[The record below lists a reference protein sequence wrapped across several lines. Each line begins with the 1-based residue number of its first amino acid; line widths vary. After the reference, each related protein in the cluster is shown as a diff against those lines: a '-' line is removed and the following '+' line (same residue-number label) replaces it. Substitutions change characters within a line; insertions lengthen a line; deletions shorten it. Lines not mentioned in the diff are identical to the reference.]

1 MSSKGNSTE
10 TKWPKYDHQKHSES
24 RDDKFKAF
32 HDLLGSYL
40 GAKHAPYG
48 STALVSIDKSDMM
61 WGLEEKFQYLMLE
74 DGWKKDQKEVHKWT
88 KVQAEILNILLHNF
102 RDHDKVILDAHAQAN
117 MQKEYAEKYQQLP
130 DYDRHKRAYIRKIC
144 WLPYGTLCFDAIQSR
159 YTDGGAHDALSKI
172 IEFDTAKIFT
182 PTKVLP
188 WTEVVEMSWRD
199 VNKIVEE
206 HSPSYLAAMQLLMH
220 IQNTN
225 DESWK
230 QFAVQ
235 FKSTKKNKPFTVDAL
250 LEAVRDWNTHLRTAD
265 KHKQAALSIAANHA
279 ASVAHHTNVAK
290 LCAASNCNVPVPQ
303 PHHKWC
309 DTHFKKNGRGKGGG
323 AGLPDKVQAEL
334 AVKRKEKMR
343 ANFAKMKEKQKA
355 KKAAQKATVSLAIPM
370 GPFPF
375 PGGAD
380 APVCVALFLLNQ

>member
-32 HDLLGSYL
+32 HDLLVSYL

-48 STALVSIDKSDMM
+48 STALVSIDESDMM

-130 DYDRHKRAYIRKIC
+130 DYSRHKRAYIRKIC
-144 WLPYGTLCFDAIQSR
+144 WLPYGTLCFDAIRSR
-159 YTDGGAHDALSKI
+159 YADGGAHDAISKI

-250 LEAVRDWNTHLRTAD
+250 PAARGSKGLEYTSPYR
-265 KHKQAALSIAANHA
+265 
-279 ASVAHHTNVAK
+279 
-290 LCAASNCNVPVPQ
+290 
-303 PHHKWC
+303 
-309 DTHFKKNGRGKGGG
+309 
-323 AGLPDKVQAEL
+323 
-334 AVKRKEKMR
+334 
-343 ANFAKMKEKQKA
+343 
-355 KKAAQKATVSLAIPM
+355 
-370 GPFPF
+370 
-375 PGGAD
+375 
-380 APVCVALFLLNQ
+380 